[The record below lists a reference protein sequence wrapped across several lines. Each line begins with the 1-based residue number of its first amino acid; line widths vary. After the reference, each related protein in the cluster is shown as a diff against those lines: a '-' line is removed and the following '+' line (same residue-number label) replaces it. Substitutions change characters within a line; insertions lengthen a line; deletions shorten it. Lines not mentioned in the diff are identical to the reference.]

1 MIRPRPYLSWSQ
13 MNVLETSEK
22 TYIKLYVHGESLP
35 INRGMAYGSK
45 MADAMENDEDT
56 GDIALDFAMSL
67 LPKAGTSEKEIDWEV
82 MRVPIFGKMDHAKED
97 LSLIDEYKTG
107 VEKSWNQNKA
117 NKSAEKGQLC
127 FYATSIYFKTKKIPK
142 ARLSF
147 VPTIKNDL
155 GQVEATGEVI
165 TFNVEVKLKNILEM
179 AVRMKKAW
187 KRIGEICEKELF
199 NHE

>member
-82 MRVPIFGKMDHAKED
+82 MGVPIFGKMDHAKED

-117 NKSAEKGQLC
+117 NQSAEKGQLC
-127 FYATSIYFKTKKIPK
+127 FYGASIYFKTKKIPK

-155 GQVEATGEVI
+155 GEVEATGEVI
-165 TFNVEVKLKNILEM
+165 TFNVEIKMKDVLVM
-179 AVRMKKAW
+179 AVRMKRAW
-187 KRIGEICEKELF
+187 KEIGEMCERELF
-199 NHE
+199 EK

>member
-1 MIRPRPYLSWSQ
+1 
-13 MNVLETSEK
+13 MNLWEVSPETYK
-22 TYIKLYVHGESLP
+22 RLYVMGEKLP

-45 MADAMENDEDT
+45 MADAMEKDENT

-67 LPKAGTSEKEIDWEV
+67 LPKAGMSEKEIDWKV
-82 MRVPIFGKMDHAKED
+82 MGVPIFGKIDHAKKD

-117 NKSAEKGQLC
+117 NQSAEKGQLC
-127 FYATSIYFKTKKIPK
+127 FYGTSIYFKTKKIPK

-155 GQVEATGEVI
+155 GQVEAKGEVI
-165 TFNVEVKLKNILEM
+165 TFNVDIKMKDVLVM
-179 AVRMKKAW
+179 ATRMKKAW
-187 KRIGEICEKELF
+187 KEIGEMCEKELI
-199 NHE
+199 